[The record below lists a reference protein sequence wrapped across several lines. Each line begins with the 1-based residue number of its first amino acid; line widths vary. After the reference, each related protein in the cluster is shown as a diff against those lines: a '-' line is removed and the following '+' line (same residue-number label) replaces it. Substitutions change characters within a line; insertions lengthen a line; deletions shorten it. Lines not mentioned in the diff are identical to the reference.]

1 MMACSIENQAFNESQ
16 KIKVSNHRVKHRWNK
31 LPTMQPSAETQFR
44 ASHKCMNSPRS
55 IGYLSIKTLKL
66 R

>member
-1 MMACSIENQAFNESQ
+1 MSLE
-16 KIKVSNHRVKHRWNK
+16 KIKVSNHRVKDRWNK
-31 LPTMQPSAETQFR
+31 LPTIQPSAETQLQ

-55 IGYLSIKTLKL
+55 TGYLSIKTLKL